1 MSAQRKI
8 KLEYP
13 EVFEPLLEP
22 CRYKV
27 MYGGRGSGKSWSVA
41 RLLLAMGATQKL
53 RVLCT
58 RELQKS
64 IKQSVHKLLCDQ
76 IDLLGL
82 SHFYDIQQQGIFG
95 KNGTEFMFFG
105 IKHNPEDIKSTEGI
119 NICWIEEG
127 EKTTEA
133 SWDFIDPTIRAPGS
147 EIWVTYNTRFKFD
160 HIHKMFVVDQPPEDS
175 WVQLVNHNNNPYF
188 PEVLQKQMDLM
199 RLKDYEKALHI
210 WDGQVRQLATGA
222 VFGKQI
228 TALKKEGRL
237 CLVPVQSSCEVHTF
251 NDIGKNDP
259 CAWWFMQ
266 QVGKEYRFI
275 DYYQNRLED
284 VDHYIRVVKALGYNY
299 GKHWM
304 PHDTDHNRLG
314 MKRNIKE
321 QFEDGGIKPIEIVP
335 RVSDKHIAIQ
345 QGNDIFGSCWFHS
358 KIDHGPKENCEG
370 YVEWLPEGWQTR
382 AERMEHGFEMLC
394 NYRYKYND
402 EDDVFKN
409 QPHHDKASNGADA
422 FMQFAQ
428 GYEEDSDDWG
438 NTDLDVNQEW
448 II

>member
-1 MSAQRKI
+1 
-8 KLEYP
+8 
-13 EVFEPLLEP
+13 
-22 CRYKV
+22 
-27 MYGGRGSGKSWSVA
+27 MYGGRGSGKSWTVA
-41 RLLLAMGATQKL
+41 RLLLAIGATKKI

-76 IDLLGL
+76 IINLGL
-82 SHFYDIQQQGIFG
+82 DGFYDIQQQGIFG

-119 NICWIEEG
+119 DICWIEEG
-127 EKTTEA
+127 EKTTES
-133 SWDFIDPTIRAPGS
+133 SWDFIDPTIRAKGS

-160 HIHKMFVVDQPPEDS
+160 HIHKMFVVDDPPEDS
-175 WVQLVNHNNNPYF
+175 WVQMVNHIDNPYF
-188 PEVLQKQMDLM
+188 PDVLRRQMEAM
-199 RLKDYEKALHI
+199 REKDYEKALHI
-210 WDGQVRQLATGA
+210 WDGQVKQLATGA
-222 VFGKQI
+222 IFGKQI
-228 TALKKEGRL
+228 TEVKKEGRL
-237 CLVPVQSSCEVHTF
+237 TFIPIQKNCEVHTF

-284 VDHYIRVVKALGYNY
+284 VDHYTRVIKALGYNY

-304 PHDTDHNRLG
+304 PHDTNHDRLG

-321 QFEDGGIKPIEIVP
+321 QFEDGGIKPIEIVD
-335 RVSDKHIAIQ
+335 RVSDKNVGIQ
-345 QGNDIFGSCWFHS
+345 QGRDSFGSCWFHLGVDKQPIES
-358 KIDHGPKENCEG
+358 SDGYLPWLEEG
-370 YVEWLPEGWQTR
+370 MQTR
-382 AERMEHGFEMLC
+382 ALRMEKGFEALC

-402 EDDVFKN
+402 EDDVYQNK
-409 QPHHDKASNGADA
+409 PHHGWESNGSDA
-422 FMQFAQ
+422 FLQFAQ
-428 GYEEDSDDWG
+428 GYEEDTDDWG
-438 NTDLDVNQEW
+438 DADLDTGNDW